1 MDKPKRGKV
10 LKSAYESPT
19 FEIDLSIHVDRS
31 VGSASISPCSRD
43 VVLASTDGLDIIDL
57 DSPLSP
63 PRHLRNGSRWLVAD
77 VQWSPFAAR
86 DYWVV
91 STANQNVLVWNLNKQ
106 EDTNGCIEHT
116 LTAHQRAIT
125 DINFSAHHPDILATC
140 AVDGYVHLWDLRR
153 PHKPANTFT
162 DWFSGA
168 TQVKCNRQN
177 QHIFASSHDQWLRI
191 WDDRNSAVPLR
202 SINAHA
208 SKIYGLDWNR
218 TKETAIV
225 TCSLDKT
232 IKFWDYSNNVEKE
245 ERIIQTGF
253 PVWRARHT
261 PFGFGLLA
269 MSQDAPG
276 NLYLYDQRLGGEAIK
291 HSDPVKIFP
300 GYGNVQIKEFL
311 WRSRGEISDNGN
323 DNRDFQ
329 LVSWGDDNNLRLQ
342 TLETSILNNVGYIKG
357 TPKHT
362 KLNVTR
368 VGSVYKTFRIF
379 ENTMAT
385 RKAPT
390 ITRTPKLMIF
400 ESKMNT
406 LTAGISKKDLSRS
419 PKSKLKDTFP
429 LKPTM
434 RARQTDVGE
443 QNKIDWMSGIKIHNP
458 VYFPSQRRLSKQKF
472 LVHSDFNND
481 RGWNQPESLHDEI
494 IRIHNQLPKIKF
506 DDVDMEKRMIVAS
519 INGPWAEDTSLV
531 HIKLTAVF
539 PECYPE
545 MEYPDFNIE
554 NTSLISSSTHAKL
567 IKDIQH
573 IAEIYS
579 AHGQGCLEKVFRYL
593 VGELDYEASI
603 FLNEIRI
610 LDEDNSPLNE
620 SSSDDENNFLAGA
633 FIKMPPVSSNAN
645 VPLPRLC
652 GAVFSNNGKLVCF
665 FQIND
670 KIKSLLATC
679 VKSNDIS
686 SKERPYFDRF
696 GRLQNNPLSFGQKG
710 RSLNIAFEG
719 RSDSEFSDE
728 SESSNLSDFLI
739 HNERPSLI
747 TNLDDSICGTFKY
760 GPAPSGPHLFSGAM
774 TGTGTGIGTV
784 TCMESWVAK
793 PRSKLVLYPVE
804 NFLPS
809 KIELARDYMVF
820 GDISKVC
827 EHNAIVSENYGFRKL
842 ADLWRI
848 IAIILCDDPSL
859 KEFCDDTSTNDL
871 SILCQDSSLKDMG
884 NLVKKTQSRNKL
896 TYSTWSTSF
905 LCRMRWGNHPFAG
918 QFIQDLFTYFEQ
930 LADIQMLAMLSCIF
944 GEPPAKNSA
953 ELGHLIKGLRSSSPI
968 QGPFTFDFS
977 PLTMIRSSDKSL
989 LVTSKNCVP
998 LKIMKG
1004 AWTNVPVSKS
1014 HSFNET
1020 SSLPPVLSSLERR
1033 NRKSQSLSASPER
1046 LGASF
1051 RRVNSVGLAS
1061 SLAASFYRLASSST
1075 SPPKNL
1081 LGRKRASP
1089 VDHVLSSHTPNS
1101 VTWGNT
1107 TILGSLKEH
1116 EGSDSNTL
1124 DYYAGNNSSSQ
1135 CLGIKV
1141 VPKNMHLFEDEAL
1154 HHFPLID
1161 TSAALLNNHYRTT
1174 YASMLFAW
1182 NAPINRLEILK
1193 YNDLLASNKSD
1204 LRSTPASTTTSVL
1217 MNSISKNHH
1226 YHTLKKNHSNKKN
1239 FKDKNFR
1246 QEKFSNKNEEG
1257 KYEKYKEIHES
1268 KNKKTGEQNT
1278 IIAGNDNNQPIEN
1291 PEGLDITGFCIKHD
1305 LRLEPVNENIPG
1317 VGGAVGRCKR
1327 CKTYQRQLRC
1337 VICLEPVSAIFC
1349 PCLSCGC
1356 VSHLD
1361 CLTNYHSQGYSQC
1374 PGGCNCNCIMEAGMG
1389 MVESWEVMMGSLVE
1403 QFRMEDNGKE
1413 NEENEE
1419 EIMFF

>member
-1 MDKPKRGKV
+1 MEIPKRGKV

-19 FEIDLSIHVDRS
+19 FDINLSIHVDRT

-106 EDTNGCIEHT
+106 EDANGCIEHT

-177 QHIFASSHDQWLRI
+177 QHIFASSHDRWLRI

-218 TKETAIV
+218 TRETAIV

-232 IKFWDYSNNVEKE
+232 IKFWDYSDNIEKE
-245 ERIIQTGF
+245 ENIIKTGF

-276 NLYLYDQRLGGEAIK
+276 NLYLYDRRPVDKATK
-291 HSDPVKIFP
+291 HSDLVKIFP
-300 GYGNVQIKEFL
+300 GYGNVKIKEFL
-311 WRSRGEISDNGN
+311 WRSRGGITDDGI

-357 TPKHT
+357 TQKHT

-368 VGSVYKTFRIF
+368 VGSVYTTFRVI
-379 ENTMAT
+379 ENTMVT

-390 ITRTPKLMIF
+390 ITRTPKPMSF

-406 LTAGISKKDLSRS
+406 LTAGVSKKYLSRS
-419 PKSKLKDTFP
+419 PKSKVKDSSLP
-429 LKPTM
+429 KPTM

-443 QNKIDWMSGIKIHNP
+443 QKEPNKIDWMSGIKIHKP
-458 VYFPSQRRLSKQKF
+458 IYFPLQRRLSKQKS
-472 LVHSDFNND
+472 LAHPEDINND
-481 RGWNQPESLHDEI
+481 RSWNQPESLHDEI

-519 INGPWAEDTSLV
+519 INGPWAEDAGLV
-531 HIKLTAVF
+531 HIKLTAIF
-539 PECYPE
+539 PEYYPE
-545 MEYPDFNIE
+545 TESPEFNIE
-554 NTSLISSSTHAKL
+554 NTSLISSSTHEKL

-573 IAEIYS
+573 IAESYS
-579 AHGQGCLEKVFRYL
+579 AHGQGCLEKIFRYL

-620 SSSDDENNFLAGA
+620 SSSDDENNFPAGA
-633 FIKMPPVSSNAN
+633 FVKMLPVSSNAN

-679 VKSNDIS
+679 VTSNDIS

-728 SESSNLSDFLI
+728 SEISNSSDFSVQ
-739 HNERPSLI
+739 NDRPPLT

-760 GPAPSGPHLFSGAM
+760 GPAPSDSHLSNGAI
-774 TGTGTGIGTV
+774 TGTGTS
-784 TCMESWVAK
+784 TCIESWVIK
-793 PRSKLVLYPVE
+793 PRSKLVLYSIE
-804 NFLPS
+804 RFLPS
-809 KIELARDYMVF
+809 KIELARDYIVF

-827 EHNAIVSENYGFRKL
+827 EHNATVSEHHGFQEL

-848 IAIILCDDPSL
+848 VAIILCDDPSL
-859 KEFCDDTSTNDL
+859 KEFCNDASRNDM
-871 SILCQDSSLKDMG
+871 SILRQDSSIKDID
-884 NLVKKTQSRNKL
+884 NLVKQNQSRNEL
-896 TYSTWSTSF
+896 SYSTWSASF
-905 LCRMRWGNHPFAG
+905 LCRMRWGTHPLAG
-918 QFIQDLFTYFEQ
+918 QFIRDIFTYFEQ
-930 LADIQMLAMLSCIF
+930 RADIQMLAMLSCIF
-944 GEPPAKNSA
+944 SEPPTKTSA
-953 ELGHLIKGLRSSSPI
+953 EFGSLIKSLRSSSPVKEPI
-968 QGPFTFDFS
+968 TIDFP
-977 PLTMIRSSDKSL
+977 PLNMIRSSDKSF
-989 LVTSKNCVP
+989 LVTPKNYDP
-998 LKIMKG
+998 LKTMKG
-1004 AWTNVPVSKS
+1004 AWTIVPASKS

-1020 SSLPPVLSSLERR
+1020 SSLPTVSSSLERK

-1046 LGASF
+1046 LGASV
-1051 RRVNSVGLAS
+1051 RVNSIGLAS

-1075 SPPKNL
+1075 SPPKNQ

-1089 VDHVLSSHTPNS
+1089 VDHVQSSLTPNS

-1116 EGSDSNTL
+1116 EGSDYKTL
-1124 DYYAGNNSSSQ
+1124 DCSTGNNSSSQ
-1135 CLGIKV
+1135 LFGIKL
-1141 VPKNMHLFEDEAL
+1141 VPQNKHLFEDEAL
-1154 HHFPLID
+1154 QYFPLID
-1161 TSAALLNNHYRTT
+1161 TSTAPLNNHYRTT
-1174 YASMLFAW
+1174 YASMLYAW
-1182 NAPINRLEILK
+1182 NAPISRLEILK
-1193 YNDLLASNKSD
+1193 YNDLLASKSE
-1204 LRSTPASTTTSVL
+1204 LRSTPAPTTTSVL
-1217 MNSISKNHH
+1217 KNSLSSNHNH
-1226 YHTLKKNHSNKKN
+1226 QPFKKNHSNKKN
-1239 FKDKNFR
+1239 MKNKNFR
-1246 QEKFSNKNEEG
+1246 PKTSSNSNEGGQYESEEEMHGTKNKN
-1257 KYEKYKEIHES
+1257 I
-1268 KNKKTGEQNT
+1268 GEQNT
-1278 IIAGNDNNQPIEN
+1278 IIVGNDKNQSLEKL
-1291 PEGLDITGFCIKHD
+1291 EGLDITGFCIKHEF
-1305 LRLEPVNENIPG
+1305 RLEPVSENIPG

-1337 VICLEPVSAIFC
+1337 IICLEPVSAIFC

-1374 PGGCNCNCIMEAGMG
+1374 PGGCNCKCTIKAGMG
-1389 MVESWEVMMGSLVE
+1389 MVESWEVMMGSLLE

-1413 NEENEE
+1413 EE
-1419 EIMFF
+1419 EETMF

>member
-1 MDKPKRGKV
+1 MNIPKRGKV
-10 LKSAYESPT
+10 IKSAYESLT
-19 FEIDLSIHVDRS
+19 FDIDLSIFVDRS

-43 VVLASTDGLDIIDL
+43 VVLASTEGLDIIDL

-177 QHIFASSHDQWLRI
+177 QHIFASSHDRWLRI
-191 WDDRNSAVPLR
+191 WDDRNSTVPLR

-218 TKETAIV
+218 TRETSIV

-232 IKFWDYSNNVEKE
+232 IKFWDYSDNVEKE

-269 MSQDAPG
+269 MSQDVPG
-276 NLYLYDQRLGGEAIK
+276 NLYLYDLRPVEKGTKQ
-291 HSDPVKIFP
+291 SDPVKIFP
-300 GYGNVQIKEFL
+300 GCGNVKIKEFL
-311 WRSRGEISDNGN
+311 WRSRGGITDNDI

-342 TLETSILNNVGYIKG
+342 TLETSILKNVGYIKG
-357 TPKHT
+357 KPKHT
-362 KLNVTR
+362 KLNITR
-368 VGSVYKTFRIF
+368 DGSVYKTFRVV
-379 ENTMAT
+379 ENTVAT

-390 ITRTPKLMIF
+390 ITRTPKPISF

-406 LTAGISKKDLSRS
+406 LTAGISKKNLSRS
-419 PKSKLKDTFP
+419 PKSNLKDASLP
-429 LKPTM
+429 KPTM
-434 RARQTDVGE
+434 RVRQTDVGE
-443 QNKIDWMSGIKIHNP
+443 QKKPNKIDWMSGIKIHKP
-458 VYFPSQRRLSKQKF
+458 VYFPSQRRLSKQKS
-472 LVHSDFNND
+472 LVQLDFNND
-481 RGWNQPESLHDEI
+481 RDWNQPESLHDEI

-519 INGPWAEDTSLV
+519 INGPWAEDTGFV

-539 PECYPE
+539 PEYYPE
-545 MEYPDFNIE
+545 TESPEFNIE
-554 NTSLISSSTHAKL
+554 NTSLISSLTHAKL
-567 IKDIQH
+567 IKDIHH
-573 IAEIYS
+573 IAESYS
-579 AHGQGCLEKVFRYL
+579 AHGQGCLENVFRYL
-593 VGELDYEASI
+593 IGELDYEASI
-603 FLNEIRI
+603 FLNQIRI
-610 LDEDNSPLNE
+610 LDEDNTPLNE
-620 SSSDDENNFLAGA
+620 SSSDDEINFPASA
-633 FIKMPPVSSNAN
+633 FIKMLPASSNAN

-670 KIKSLLATC
+670 KVKSLLAKC
-679 VKSNDIS
+679 VRSNDVG

-728 SESSNLSDFLI
+728 SESSNSSDFSVQYD
-739 HNERPSLI
+739 RPAFI

-760 GPAPSGPHLFSGAM
+760 GPAPLDYHLPSVTL
-774 TGTGTGIGTV
+774 TGTGTG

-793 PRSKLVLYPVE
+793 PRSKLVLYSVE
-804 NFLPS
+804 KFLPS
-809 KIELARDYMVF
+809 KIELARDYIVF

-827 EHNAIVSENYGFRKL
+827 EHNAAVSENHGFREL

-859 KEFCDDTSTNDL
+859 KEFCDDTSRNNL
-871 SILCQDSSLKDMG
+871 SILYQDSCLKDME
-884 NLVKKTQSRNKL
+884 NSVKQNQSRNKL
-896 TYSTWSTSF
+896 TYSTWSSSF
-905 LCRMRWGNHPFAG
+905 IFRMRWGTHPLAG
-918 QFIQDLFTYFEQ
+918 QFIRDLFTYFEE

-944 GEPPAKNSA
+944 GEPSAKNSD
-953 ELGHLIKGLRSSSPI
+953 ELGSLIKSLRSSSPVKEPI
-968 QGPFTFDFS
+968 SFDLS
-977 PLTMIRSSDKSL
+977 PLNMIRNSDTSFLLTPKNYNSL
-989 LVTSKNCVP
+989 RTK
-998 LKIMKG
+998 KG
-1004 AWTNVPVSKS
+1004 AWTVVPVSKS
-1014 HSFNET
+1014 HSFNE
-1020 SSLPPVLSSLERR
+1020 SNSLQPVLSSLELR

-1046 LGASF
+1046 FGASF
-1051 RRVNSVGLAS
+1051 RRVDSVGLAS
-1061 SLAASFYRLASSST
+1061 SLAASFYRLASSSS

-1089 VDHVLSSHTPNS
+1089 VDHTLSSLTPNS

-1116 EGSDSNTL
+1116 EGSDHKTL
-1124 DYYAGNNSSSQ
+1124 DCHTVNNSSLQ
-1135 CLGIKV
+1135 CYGIKII
-1141 VPKNMHLFEDEAL
+1141 PQNKHLFEDEAL
-1154 HHFPLID
+1154 HHFPLLD
-1161 TSAALLNNHYRTT
+1161 ASVAPLNNHYRTT
-1174 YASMLFAW
+1174 YASILYAW
-1182 NAPINRLEILK
+1182 NAPISRLEILK

-1204 LRSTPASTTTSVL
+1204 SRGTPTPTTSSIL
-1217 MNSISKNHH
+1217 MNSISKNHQ
-1226 YHTLKKNHSNKKN
+1226 YSFRKNHSNKKN
-1239 FKDKNFR
+1239 MK
-1246 QEKFSNKNEEG
+1246 NKNVGPKILSNCNEG
-1257 KYEKYKEIHES
+1257 GRYENDAEMYENT
-1268 KNKKTGEQNT
+1268 NKKIGEQNM
-1278 IIAGNDNNQPIEN
+1278 IIIDNDKTSSEKL
-1291 PEGLDITGFCIKHD
+1291 EGLDITGFCIKHD
-1305 LRLEPVNENIPG
+1305 FRLEPVNENISG

-1337 VICLEPVSAIFC
+1337 IICLEPVSAIFC

-1356 VSHLD
+1356 VSHID

-1374 PGGCNCNCIMEAGMG
+1374 PGGCNCKCTMKAGMG
-1389 MVESWEVMMGSLVE
+1389 MVESWEVMMGSLLE
-1403 QFRMEDNGKE
+1403 QFRMEDNG
-1413 NEENEE
+1413 EEDEE
-1419 EIMFF
+1419 EKMNLML